1 MKKCLF
7 CCFMI
12 AIIIGSCTP
21 KKSSKIEGAWQ
32 FVSAKSIAGDT
43 LQFQIPGEY
52 TGSGFKIWSKDHFAF
67 VGLWKKD
74 TATINSYGG
83 GTYTMNENRYN
94 ETINYHTDNTTVGK
108 TIKMIIE
115 IKNDTLYQTWPV
127 DDNGKIDSANYQI
140 EKYIKF

>member
-1 MKKCLF
+1 
-7 CCFMI
+7 MI
-12 AIIIGSCTP
+12 VFIIGSCTP
-21 KKSSKIEGAWQ
+21 KKGIKIEGAWQ

-43 LQFQIPGEY
+43 LEFQIPGDY
-52 TGSGFKIWSKDHFAF
+52 TGSGIKIWSKDHFAF

-94 ETINYHTDNTTVGK
+94 ETINYHTDNTAVGK

-127 DDNGKIDSANYQI
+127 DDNGKFDSANYRI
-140 EKYIKF
+140 EKYIML